1 MTATPDR
8 LLPGECLLLPA
19 VRDPEWVEASF
30 GHS

>member
-1 MTATPDR
+1 MTITHHPVPHD
-8 LLPGECLLLPA
+8 CLLLPA